1 MMKALLIHT
10 DGYTIDVVG
19 QYDSVEEASRNLYLE
34 YEKMCSQEIYPEWQ
48 QQSHCDS
55 ISQWRRSTCLAGCNC
70 LVGKE
75 KNYDQRLGIKN
86 YRK

>member
-48 QQSHCDS
+48 QQSH
-55 ISQWRRSTCLAGCNC
+55 
-70 LVGKE
+70 
-75 KNYDQRLGIKN
+75 
-86 YRK
+86 

>member
-34 YEKMCSQEIYPEWQ
+34 YVENVFSRDLSRMAATI
-48 QQSHCDS
+48 
-55 ISQWRRSTCLAGCNC
+55 TL
-70 LVGKE
+70 
-75 KNYDQRLGIKN
+75 
-86 YRK
+86 